1 MNHKTND
8 TPPETSPNALY
19 SRRGV
24 AIIAAGAA
32 LTLAVPAISFAAPT
46 SDEVRRQRDLERQ
59 ARQGLQWEKR
69 VRPGSR
75 SANGWPIEL
84 EADAGGDVATR
95 RIPGSEAAFTS
106 ASGAAATIL
115 LYVAQRIHYEVR
127 PLTPGDVVG
136 HFTSGTTGHGDNHRS
151 GTAIDIG
158 SSWGDSRGRG
168 AFYLFEREVVQSIV
182 SSTQG
187 AVRWSGSAAG
197 NVNETHFEISMLPSN
212 PRLGRIAESLAG
224 TAGRGVR

>member
-84 EADAGGDVATR
+84 EADAVGGRCHPAHTW
-95 RIPGSEAAFTS
+95 
-106 ASGAAATIL
+106 L
-115 LYVAQRIHYEVR
+115 
-127 PLTPGDVVG
+127 
-136 HFTSGTTGHGDNHRS
+136 RS
-151 GTAIDIG
+151 GLHVGQWCGSNDTAVRG
-158 SSWGDSRGRG
+158 SAHTLRGQTSDSWGCGRALHFRDDRSRR
-168 AFYLFEREVVQSIV
+168 QSPV
-182 SSTQG
+182 WDCN
-187 AVRWSGSAAG
+187 R
-197 NVNETHFEISMLPSN
+197 H
-212 PRLGRIAESLAG
+212 RLELG
-224 TAGRGVR
+224 